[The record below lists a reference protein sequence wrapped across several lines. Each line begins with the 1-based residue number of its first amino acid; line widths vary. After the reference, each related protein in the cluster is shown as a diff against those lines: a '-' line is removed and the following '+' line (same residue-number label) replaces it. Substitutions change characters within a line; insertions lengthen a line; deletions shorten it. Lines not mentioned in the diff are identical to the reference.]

1 MNNKSKYLGLG
12 IILIILAGSGIY
24 IWRTQNTP
32 YYPVINSPRPYLGSA
47 QAKVVIEEFSDFQ
60 CPACKA
66 AQPLLKDIIDTFGE
80 RLKLSYKHYP
90 LVSIH
95 TNAFRAALAAEC
107 ANDQDKFWAYHDKL
121 FSEQPALSRSDLL
134 SYAAGLGLDNGK
146 FTACLDSKAKTEVV
160 RQDINEGDKKGINST
175 PSFLLNGQPVPD
187 WTKLK
192 ELIQAKL
199 IGG

>member
-1 MNNKSKYLGLG
+1 MNKSKYLWLA
-12 IILIILAGSGIY
+12 IVLVILAGVGIY
-24 IWRTQNTP
+24 VWRTQNTS

-66 AQPLLKDIIDTFGE
+66 AQPLLKDIINTFGE
-80 RLKLSYKHYP
+80 RIKFVYKHYP

-107 ANDQDKFWAYHDKL
+107 ANDQGNFWLYHDKL
-121 FSEQPALSRSDLL
+121 FSEQPALSRGNLLNYATDLK
-134 SYAAGLGLDNGK
+134 LDAGK

>member
-1 MNNKSKYLGLG
+1 MNKSKYLGLV
-12 IILIILAGSGIY
+12 IVLVILAGSGIY

-66 AQPLLKDIIDTFGE
+66 AQPLLEDIINTFGE
-80 RLKLSYKHYP
+80 RIKFVYRHYP

-107 ANDQDKFWAYHDKL
+107 ANDQGKFWLYHDKL
-121 FSEQPALSRSDLL
+121 FAEQPVLSRSDLL
-134 SYAAGLGLDNGK
+134 SYANGLGLDNSK
-146 FTACLDSKAKTEVV
+146 FTACLDSKAKAEVV
-160 RQDINEGDKKGINST
+160 RQDINEGDKRGVNST
-175 PSFLLNGQPVPD
+175 PSFFLNGEKVAD

>member
-1 MNNKSKYLGLG
+1 MNKSKYLGLG
-12 IILIILAGSGIY
+12 IVLIILASVGIY
-24 IWRTQNTP
+24 IWRTREAP
-32 YYPVINSPRPYLGSA
+32 YYPVIDSPRPYLGSNE
-47 QAKVVIEEFSDFQ
+47 AKVVIEEFSDFQ

-66 AQPLLKDIIDTFGE
+66 AQPLLKDIINTFGE
-80 RLKLSYKHYP
+80 RIKLSYRHYP

-95 TNAFRAALAAEC
+95 TNAFRAALAVEC
-107 ANDQDKFWAYHDKL
+107 ANDQGKFWLYHDKL

-134 SYAAGLGLDNGK
+134 SYAAGLGLDSSQ
-146 FTACLDSKAKTEVV
+146 FTACLDSKAKTKIV
-160 RQDINEGDKKGINST
+160 RQDINEGDKRGVNST
-175 PSFLLNGQPVPD
+175 PSFFLNGAKVAD